1 MISGLYIVI
10 PAKNEQKNIYK
21 VIKKFKKYGKIIVIN
36 DNSNDLTKKIS
47 ERSAFKV
54 INNKRTIGYDFS
66 IRKGINAVLK
76 FKNSKYILTVDADNE
91 HPILNFKKIIKYMQI
106 YDLIIFNRKKLSRI
120 SEYIVDYFSR
130 KLFSIKDPL
139 SGMKLYKTTIIKKKK
154 KNIVNYNDYVGM
166 FFFKLYDTERIF
178 NFEINTNK
186 SNKASSFGQGLLA
199 NIKILKAF
207 IKSI

>member
-154 KNIVNYNDYVGM
+154 KNFVFLI
-166 FFFKLYDTERIF
+166 FFFVIFFF
-178 NFEINTNK
+178 NFYYK
-186 SNKASSFGQGLLA
+186 
-199 NIKILKAF
+199 
-207 IKSI
+207 